1 MLLTLKC
8 RNDGMVLSI
17 NTDEIE
23 SIVDS
28 FENYDGDLV
37 IESKIRTINRI
48 YIVTKSVYDYDATGS
63 FIFSDFNDLDALA
76 NLYGL
81 IAVINAGGRA
91 LTCNSIRIIK
101 ERKND

>member
-1 MLLTLKC
+1 MFLTLKC
-8 RNDGMVLSI
+8 RNDGVVLSI

-28 FENYDGDLV
+28 FENYDGVLV

-48 YIVTKSVYDYDATGS
+48 YTVDKLVYDYDASGS
-63 FIFSDFNDLDALA
+63 FISKDPDTLA
-76 NLYGL
+76 DLYGL
-81 IAVINAGGRA
+81 TAFINAGGRA
-91 LTCNSIRIIK
+91 LTCNSIRIVK

>member
-1 MLLTLKC
+1 MFLTLKC
-8 RNDGMVLSI
+8 RNDGVVLSI

-28 FENYDGDLV
+28 FENYDGELV

-48 YIVTKSVYDYDATGS
+48 YTVDRSIYDCDASGS
-63 FIFSDFNDLDALA
+63 FISKDPDTLPD
-76 NLYGL
+76 LYGL
-81 IAVINAGGRA
+81 AAVINAGGRA
-91 LTCNSIRIIK
+91 LTCNSIRIVK